1 MNLYLCDR
9 VLTSMTD
16 TIFQAGQREE
26 SSGSE
31 DMQDGTREDEA
42 GDQHCPHIE
51 RQAVC
56 VLRYTPIDVC
66 RRGCRG

>member
-9 VLTSMTD
+9 VVTSMTD
-16 TIFQAGQREE
+16 TILEAGQLEK

-42 GDQHCPHIE
+42 GDQQCPHIE

-56 VLRYTPIDVC
+56 VCPTIHTDRCL
-66 RRGCRG
+66 